1 MVRTAFTTEGPLH
14 LDDCA
19 VGAEVGPGV
28 VGKQWVAVRGALEAG
43 VDSVVVVQVRLP
55 VPHGTGSPA
64 MISPMVRFP
73 PWSGIA
79 AGVRKTV
86 VALLPSRTAHLF
98 RQGRAPGLR
107 TAKTVLAA
115 VVAFAIADALH
126 TSHAPVLAP
135 LTALL
140 VVQLTMYETVAHG
153 RERIVS
159 VVAGVLVAVGF
170 ASVTGLTWWSLGLI
184 VAVSL
189 IAGRLLRLGPHLLE
203 VPISAML
210 VLAVGG
216 AENAALG
223 RVAETLIGA
232 VVGVLVNLLIAP
244 PLYVQP
250 ANDAMVEL
258 ARRMGTFSTTL
269 AEALREEWSR
279 EAADRHL
286 ARARALGEEVARADR
301 HLART
306 EESARLNPRGRIA
319 REAQPRLR
327 STLTALEHAQVGL
340 RNLARALLDRTY
352 FVPDPATAY
361 PQAARSALAD
371 VLDAVAVNLE
381 DVATVVSGAGS
392 ADSSGGSGAAHT
404 ADLDRRRDELSAQLM
419 IDPQTDPSAWAQH
432 GALLSSVDRLRVE
445 VETAIRPADVPWRPE
460 RLADRPR
467 EVVRRSLATGALHPS
482 RATTVSGRRA
492 REVAARL
499 ARGRGQGH
507 T

>member
-1 MVRTAFTTEGPLH
+1 
-14 LDDCA
+14 
-19 VGAEVGPGV
+19 
-28 VGKQWVAVRGALEAG
+28 
-43 VDSVVVVQVRLP
+43 
-55 VPHGTGSPA
+55 
-64 MISPMVRFP
+64 MISAMPRFP
-73 PWSGIA
+73 SWSAFA
-79 AGVRKTV
+79 AGVRKSAV
-86 VALLPSRTAHLF
+86 EALPSGTAHLF
-98 RQGRAPGLR
+98 RRGRAPGLR

-115 VVAFAIADALH
+115 VVAFLIAEGLH
-126 TSHAPVLAP
+126 TSHSPVLAP

-140 VVQLTMYETVAHG
+140 VVQLTLYETVAHG

-216 AENAALG
+216 AEHAALG
-223 RVAETLIGA
+223 RVVETLIGA

-250 ANDAMVEL
+250 ASDAIVEL
-258 ARRMGTFSTTL
+258 ARRMATFSTTL
-269 AEALREEWSR
+269 AEELRAGWSR

-286 ARARALGEEVARADR
+286 AQARALGSEVARADR
-301 HLART
+301 QLART
-306 EESARLNPRGRIA
+306 EDSARLNPRGRIA

-352 FVPDPATAY
+352 FVPDEATAY
-361 PQAARSALAD
+361 SPGARDALAD
-371 VLDAVAVNLE
+371 VLDAFAVNLE
-381 DVATVVSGAGS
+381 DAAAVVSGAGS
-392 ADSSGGSGAAHT
+392 VDSPGGRMAEHT
-404 ADLDRRRDELSAQLM
+404 ADLDSRRDQLSAQLM
-419 IDPQTDPSAWAQH
+419 IDPHTDAGAWAQH
-432 GALLSSVDRLRVE
+432 GALLTAVDRLRVE
-445 VETAIRPADVPWRPE
+445 IDTAIHPSDAPWRPAP
-460 RLADRPR
+460 LAERPR
-467 EVVRRSLATGALHPS
+467 ETVRRALASGPLHPS

-492 REVAARL
+492 REMAARL
-499 ARGRGQGH
+499 ARGRSQRH
-507 T
+507 S

>member
-1 MVRTAFTTEGPLH
+1 
-14 LDDCA
+14 
-19 VGAEVGPGV
+19 
-28 VGKQWVAVRGALEAG
+28 
-43 VDSVVVVQVRLP
+43 
-55 VPHGTGSPA
+55 
-64 MISPMVRFP
+64 
-73 PWSGIA
+73 
-79 AGVRKTV
+79 
-86 VALLPSRTAHLF
+86 
-98 RQGRAPGLR
+98 
-107 TAKTVLAA
+107 
-115 VVAFAIADALH
+115 
-126 TSHAPVLAP
+126 VLAP

-170 ASVTGLTWWSLGLI
+170 ANVTGLTWWSLGLI

-232 VVGVLVNLLIAP
+232 VVGILVNLLIAP

-250 ANDAMVEL
+250 ASDAIVEL

-269 AEALREEWSR
+269 AEGLRGEWSR

-286 ARARALGEEVARADR
+286 TQARALGEEAARADR

-306 EESARLNPRGRIA
+306 EESARLNPRGGIA
-319 REAQPRLR
+319 RAAQPRLR
-327 STLTALEHAQVGL
+327 GTLTALEHAQVGL

-352 FVPDPATAY
+352 FVPDEATAY
-361 PQAARSALAD
+361 PPGARSALAD
-371 VLDAVAVNLE
+371 VLDAFAVTLE
-381 DVATVVSGAGS
+381 DAVTVVSGSGS
-392 ADSSGGSGAAHT
+392 AESSDGGMTAHA
-404 ADLDRRRDELSAQLM
+404 ADLDARRDELSEQLM
-419 IDPQTDPSAWAQH
+419 IDPHTDVSAWAQH
-432 GALLSSVDRLRVE
+432 GALLSAVDRLRVE
-445 VETAIRPADVPWRPE
+445 VDTAIHPSDVPWRPAP
-460 RLADRPR
+460 LAERPR
-467 EVVRRSLATGALHPS
+467 ATVRRALATGRLHPS

-499 ARGRGQGH
+499 VRGRPQRRL
-507 T
+507 

>member
-1 MVRTAFTTEGPLH
+1 MTRRSSWPDRVRQTVPS
-14 LDDCA
+14 
-19 VGAEVGPGV
+19 
-28 VGKQWVAVRGALEAG
+28 AL
-43 VDSVVVVQVRLP
+43 SPRL
-55 VPHGTGSPA
+55 A
-64 MISPMVRFP
+64 R
-73 PWSGIA
+73 
-79 AGVRKTV
+79 
-86 VALLPSRTAHLF
+86 LF

-115 VVAFAIADALH
+115 VVAFAIADWLH

-153 RERIVS
+153 RERIIS

-250 ANDAMVEL
+250 ASDAIVEL

-269 AEALREEWSR
+269 AEGLRSEWSR

-286 ARARALGEEVARADR
+286 AQARALGEEVARADR
-301 HLART
+301 QLART

-327 STLTALEHAQVGL
+327 GTLTALEHAQVGL

-352 FVPDPATAY
+352 FVPDEATAY
-361 PQAARSALAD
+361 PLAARSALAD
-371 VLDAVAVNLE
+371 VLDAFSVNLE
-381 DVATVVSGAGS
+381 DAATVASGAGS
-392 ADSSGGSGAAHT
+392 ADSSGGLMAAHT
-404 ADLDRRRDELSAQLM
+404 ADLDSRRDELSAQLM
-419 IDPQTDPSAWAQH
+419 LDPHTDASAWAQH
-432 GALLSSVDRLRVE
+432 GALLNAVDRLRVE
-445 VETAIRPADVPWRPE
+445 ADTAIHPSEVPWRPQP
-460 RLADRPR
+460 LAERPR
-467 EVVRRSLATGALHPS
+467 EAVRRALATGALHPS
-482 RATTVSGRRA
+482 RATTMSGRRA
-492 REVAARL
+492 KEVAARL
-499 ARGRGQGH
+499 ARGRPQRH
-507 T
+507 N